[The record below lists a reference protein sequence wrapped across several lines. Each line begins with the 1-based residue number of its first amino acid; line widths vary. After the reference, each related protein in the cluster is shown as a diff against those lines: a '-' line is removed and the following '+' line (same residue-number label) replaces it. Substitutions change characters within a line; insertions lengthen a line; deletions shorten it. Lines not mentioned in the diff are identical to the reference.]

1 MNMNK
6 NKLVFAA
13 MVAGLAIF
21 LAAAWQLSQ
30 SGYAGQRQRQELSA
44 ALSQQF
50 AAQQNGELEAIEL
63 AQITPFTWEKLYLFG
78 PYSTSPQIQAVAGSS
93 AASIQTE
100 IAENDGIVL
109 FVFVAGGE
117 VVAYLDF
124 PRQPDLA
131 ALANTSGYSPAQA
144 VFVLDAKGSPALKAP

>member
-1 MNMNK
+1 MNTSK
-6 NKLVFAA
+6 NKLILVAVVAA
-13 MVAGLAIF
+13 LAI
-21 LAAAWQLSQ
+21 LSAAAWQLSR

-50 AAQQNGELEAIEL
+50 AAQKNGELAVIEL
-63 AQITPFTWEKLYLFG
+63 AAITPFAWEKLFLFR
-78 PYSTSPQIQAVAGSS
+78 PYSTSQQIQAVAGVN
-93 AASIQTE
+93 AASIKTN

-117 VVAYLDF
+117 VVQYLDF

-131 ALANTSGYSPAQA
+131 ALANPSGYSPAQA
-144 VFVLDAKGSPALKAP
+144 VFVLDEKGNPALKAP

>member
-13 MVAGLAIF
+13 IVAGLAIF
-21 LAAAWQLSQ
+21 LAAAWLLSR

-63 AQITPFTWEKLYLFG
+63 AQITPFAWEKLYLFG
-78 PYSTSPQIQAVAGSS
+78 PYSTSQQIQAVAGSS

-109 FVFVAGGE
+109 FVFVAGGD

-124 PRQPDLA
+124 PRRPDLA

-144 VFVLDAKGSPALKAP
+144 VFVLDEKGSPTLKAP

>member
-1 MNMNK
+1 MNTSK
-6 NKLVFAA
+6 NKLVLVAVVAA
-13 MVAGLAIF
+13 LAI
-21 LAAAWQLSQ
+21 LSAAAWQLSR

-50 AAQQNGELEAIEL
+50 AAQRNGELA
-63 AQITPFTWEKLYLFG
+63 AITPFAWEKLYLFR
-78 PYSTSPQIQAVAGSS
+78 PYSTSQQIQAVAGVD
-93 AASIQTE
+93 AASIKTD

-117 VVAYLDF
+117 VVQYLDF

-131 ALANTSGYSPAQA
+131 ALANPSGYSPAQA
-144 VFVLDAKGSPALKAP
+144 VFVLDEKGNPALKAP